1 MTHNAVQAYPE
12 PSRYYPLTPFH
23 LPSSSVE
30 HLELSEKSLHTVHD
44 YLHIIHKAV
53 NDFKGLGHSHP
64 TFLLRQAVQSL

>member
-23 LPSSSVE
+23 LQSSSVE
-30 HLELSEKSLHTVHD
+30 YPGLSEKSPHTVHD

-53 NDFKGLGHSHP
+53 NDLKGLSHSHP